1 MGDCGSLPAWPVRS
15 FQNPGL
21 REMPEMPEVPLENRD
36 EALKQRDWIGK
47 PPGRGDP
54 GGGNIVGFRAQ
65 SLPTSEACH
74 HLT

>member
-1 MGDCGSLPAWPVRS
+1 
-15 FQNPGL
+15 
-21 REMPEMPEVPLENRD
+21 MPEMPEVPLENRD